1 MKKPTELPGEIMDF
15 LLTVALGNSEPDNLA
30 LDAAELLKASGVKMT
45 KIAKGQYVDK
55 K

>member
-1 MKKPTELPGEIMDF
+1 MKTPTELPAEIMDF

-30 LDAAELLKASGVKMT
+30 KDAAELLKALGVRMT
-45 KIAKGQYVDK
+45 KIAKGQYVEK

>member
-1 MKKPTELPGEIMDF
+1 MKKPTELPGKIMDF

-30 LDAAELLKASGVKMT
+30 TDAAELLKASGVKMI
-45 KIAKGQYVDK
+45 KVAQGQYVEK

>member
-1 MKKPTELPGEIMDF
+1 MKTPTELPGEIIDF

-30 LDAAELLKASGVKMT
+30 MDAAELLKASGVKMT
-45 KIAKGQYVDK
+45 KIAKGQYVEK